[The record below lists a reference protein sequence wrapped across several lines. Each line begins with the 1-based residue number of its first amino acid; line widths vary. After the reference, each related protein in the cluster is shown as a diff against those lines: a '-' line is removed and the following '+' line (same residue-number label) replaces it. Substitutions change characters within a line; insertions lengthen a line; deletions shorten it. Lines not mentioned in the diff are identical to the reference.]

1 MDLKKQILVALG
13 LDKQDESVK
22 LEFQAKLED
31 GTIIVSTSTN
41 LEAGVDIS
49 VLTEDGSTM
58 LLPIGN
64 YKTEEGQNFSVEKE
78 GIVAEL
84 YKDDVEKETEG
95 EPVNEEMED
104 DGKEADVDDWA
115 GMEKRIKNLEDA
127 VSDLKKDKEGT
138 DMAEDDG
145 KEADVED
152 WAGMEKRIK
161 NLEDAV
167 ADLKKDKIGNDE
179 VEESDVEMDSNTE
192 PTPKKVKTTEE
203 IEFEYQAKIDELNK
217 KVTELSKEPADTPV
231 DTNKFSTDKKGSSPD
246 LRKMTKRDR
255 ILYNLTNN

>member
-13 LDKQDESVK
+13 IDSQDEVN

-31 GTIIVSTSTN
+31 GTIIVSTATN

-49 VLTEDGSTM
+49 VLTEDGTTM
-58 LLPIGN
+58 LLPVGK
-64 YKTEEGQNFSVEKE
+64 YKTEDGQSFSVDKE

-95 EPVNEEMED
+95 EPDEEEM
-104 DGKEADVDDWA
+104 
-115 GMEKRIKNLEDA
+115 
-127 VSDLKKDKEGT
+127 
-138 DMAEDDG
+138 EDDG

-152 WAGMEKRIK
+152 WAGMEKRIQ

-167 ADLKKDKIGNDE
+167 ADLKKDKVGNDE
-179 VEESDVEMDSNTE
+179 EEESDVEMDSSTE
-192 PTPKKVKTTEE
+192 ASPKKVKTTEE

-217 KVTELSKEPADTPV
+217 KVTELSKEPADVPV
-231 DTNKFSTDKKGSSPD
+231 DTNKFSKETKDSTPD
-246 LRKMTKRDR
+246 LRKMTKRER
-255 ILYNLTNN
+255 ILYNMTK